1 MNTKID
7 RDEIK
12 SQLKEGLIQ
21 TRKILKNK
29 KGKKNEDLIF
39 TLGTKQFLINRCD
52 VGRAWGDEK
61 QYKSPF
67 CFFIKD
73 SERREKAIKEYLD
86 DEVCSN
92 RDGSKDLSLYLV
104 GDMTKNAIRGG
115 TWKSWRLHNAVTG
128 INMPYNCKS
137 RGGFAVSDL
146 DVLIDDDV
154 ERQTYSLCL
163 RYASDEEDTLYRDEV
178 LERSKTETYLD
189 VLVDRVM
196 YYIDDD
202 YMSDCYETN
211 KKFYNE
217 YTQMVI
223 DAIYNGRKESY
234 LTDVGKEVMTEK
246 FLQHLSTNEKKN
258 DGKVDFELETLQFK
272 RKFND
277 IHTLSDGEGV
287 GVSFM
292 TLLDATGIILPAEDF
307 LPDCAEKD
315 KDEGGR
321 RIYTNLFLKTSWE
334 RTQKNSL
341 KEVA

>member
-7 RDEIK
+7 RDEIR
-12 SQLKEGLIQ
+12 SQLKEGLIH

-52 VGRAWGDEK
+52 VGSAWGDEK
-61 QYKSPF
+61 EYKSPS

-73 SERREKAIKEYLD
+73 SEKREKAIKEYLD

-104 GDMTKNAIRGG
+104 GDMTKNARRGG
-115 TWKSWRLHNAVTG
+115 DYREWRLNSASLG
-128 INMPYNCKS
+128 IRMPFDTKTQ
-137 RGGFAVSDL
+137 GGFAVSDL
-146 DVLIDDDV
+146 NVLIADDV
-154 ERQTYSLCL
+154 DRQTVSQCIYQD
-163 RYASDEEDTLYRDEV
+163 SDEEGLYQGK
-178 LERSKTETYLD
+178 ERKELTYLD
-189 VLVDRVM
+189 VLVDRVI
-196 YYIDDD
+196 YYLDDD

-217 YTQMVI
+217 YTQMVL

-246 FLQHLSTNEKKN
+246 FLQHLSTDKVIRNKS
-258 DGKVDFELETLQFK
+258 VDFELETLEFK
-272 RKFND
+272 RRFND
-277 IHTLSDGEGV
+277 THYVGGNIGLSF
-287 GVSFM
+287 VS
-292 TLLDATGIILPAEDF
+292 LLEETNVIPSAKDF
-307 LPDCAEKD
+307 LPDCTD
-315 KDEGGR
+315 TDVSGYDRYGR
-321 RIYTNLFLKTSWE
+321 ETYSNRYLKTAWE
-334 RTQKNSL
+334 RTEKNCL